1 VYRASSMRNL
11 SQFNARPEEFTK
23 YLKDE
28 KGLDL
33 TGNFN
38 IVKLM
43 AVFTG
48 LVFAGLGGWWLH
60 NYFKI
65 KKSVNYRH

>member
-1 VYRASSMRNL
+1 MRNL
-11 SQFNARPEEFTK
+11 SQFNARPEVFTK

-33 TGNFN
+33 TGDSN

-43 AVFTG
+43 MVFAG
-48 LVFAGLGGWWLH
+48 LIFAGLGGWWLYNH
-60 NYFKI
+60 FKI
-65 KKSVNYRH
+65 KKSVNYRHRL